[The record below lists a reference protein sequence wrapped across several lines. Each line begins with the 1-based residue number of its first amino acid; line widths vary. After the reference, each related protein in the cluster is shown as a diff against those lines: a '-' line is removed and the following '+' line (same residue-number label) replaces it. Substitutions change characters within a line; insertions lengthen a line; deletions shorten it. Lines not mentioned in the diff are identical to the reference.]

1 MPPMDGRVIGFDL
14 DMTLVDSRPGVRAA
28 FDALNDEAG
37 TAIDADIVVA
47 RLGPRLEEEL
57 AHWVPAE
64 DIPALADRY
73 RELYALHG
81 VPGTF
86 PLPGAADS
94 LAAVRAA
101 GCERL
106 VLTAKFEPNARRCLE
121 QVGFTVEHVVGLRHG
136 PEKAE
141 TLAEHRALVYV
152 GDTPPDI
159 EAAKWAGAVA
169 VAVATGP
176 HSSDELTAAGAD
188 VVFESLRE
196 FPGWFATLA

>member
-1 MPPMDGRVIGFDL
+1 MDGRRVIGFDL

-28 FDALNDEAG
+28 LHALNAEAG
-37 TAIDADIVVA
+37 TAIDADLVVE
-47 RLGPRLEEEL
+47 RLGPKLEDEL

-64 DIPALADRY
+64 DVDALADRY
-73 RELYALHG
+73 RELYAIHG

-86 PLPGAADS
+86 PLPGAAES
-94 LAAVRAA
+94 LAAVRAS

-121 QVGFTVEHVVGLRHG
+121 QVGFSAEHVVGLRHG
-136 PEKAE
+136 PQKAE
-141 TLAEHRALVYV
+141 TLAAHGALAYV
-152 GDTPPDI
+152 GDTPPDM
-159 EAAKWAGAVA
+159 EAARCAGAVA
-169 VAVATGP
+169 VGVATGP

-188 VVFESLRE
+188 VVFASLRE